1 VGPTACLWVQQPA
14 RPSDSAQGT
23 SLSVLALFKN
33 EGDILWEWSRH
44 YLDQGATQI
53 ILVNNNS
60 SDDWRGALG
69 ELGQDRRIICLEDP
83 RLQAQERIYNDV
95 RRSGLISGD
104 WLLVCDLDEFIYAR
118 PPFPS
123 ISAYLS
129 QLTPEITSVA
139 IPWKLFGSSGHI
151 RHPDGRTI
159 DNFLQR
165 KRAGE
170 PVLIKTISRTAALQH
185 LWPHHSR
192 LSHGRCIR
200 PDGSEALQE
209 TAGWM
214 ASSEESLQREAL
226 HLNHYAVRS
235 REFFERVKATR
246 GDVYSRGNVRDDA
259 YFARFD
265 HNELHDDELHQ
276 LSAVWAPAEPRLS
289 WFAAERPAAPPG
301 PRAPVF
307 RLLHT
312 APCLHHKPG
321 QARPAIEGC
330 WHLQA
335 RETDGSSVAID
346 GGLVPRQREQ
356 LVQLLPR
363 LAPILSL
370 SLDRRLPLH
379 LDMHGSK
386 PQVRQSLQQWLALLG
401 NPHPVVWNPGG
412 AAAAAARLSLNHTH
426 ACDAWQTLAQRLA
439 ANRRV
444 QQAWQ
449 RSTSTVPIVLAPSKG
464 RSRWERRLNR
474 QLHQVGQELQLPMV
488 KLWQLSPL
496 KQLLVFRRSR
506 WLVGPYQPSLQL
518 VHAVEALP
526 GARGTLVLLCPSR
539 HQKATLAQMEL
550 VAANPHRLLLLP
562 QSDLAGSLRWLAEA

>member
-1 VGPTACLWVQQPA
+1 MGPTAGPEVQQPA
-14 RPSDSAQGT
+14 RPGDSAQDT

-33 EGDILWEWSRH
+33 EGDILWEWTRH
-44 YLDQGATQI
+44 YLHQGATQI
-53 ILVNNNS
+53 ILINNNS

-69 ELGQDRRIICLEDP
+69 ELGADQRVVCLEDP

-95 RRSGLISGD
+95 LRSGLISGD
-104 WLLVCDLDEFIYAR
+104 WLLVCDLDEFVYAR
-118 PPFPS
+118 PPFAS
-123 ISAYLS
+123 ITAYLA

-200 PDGSEALQE
+200 PDGSEARQE
-209 TAGWM
+209 AAGWM
-214 ASSEESLQREAL
+214 VSTEESLKREAL

-246 GDVYSRGNVRDDA
+246 GDVYSRGNLRDDA

-265 HNELHDDELHQ
+265 HNELRDDELHQ
-276 LSAVWAPAEPRLS
+276 LSAAWAPAEPMPS
-289 WFAAERPAAPPG
+289 WFAAERPAAPPE

-312 APCLHHKPG
+312 APCLHRKPG
-321 QARPAIEGC
+321 QAPPAVEGS
-330 WHLQA
+330 WQLHPQG
-335 RETDGSSVAID
+335 TDSSGVAIA

-356 LVQLLPR
+356 LVHLLPQ
-363 LAPILSL
+363 LATILSL
-370 SLDRRLPLH
+370 PLDRRLPLH
-379 LDMHGSK
+379 LEMQGCK
-386 PQVRQSLQQWLALLG
+386 PRVRQALQQWLALLG
-401 NPHPVVWNPGG
+401 NPHPVVWN
-412 AAAAAARLSLNHTH
+412 AAGRLSLSHTQ
-426 ACDAWQTLAQRLA
+426 ACEAWQSLAQRLA
-439 ANRRV
+439 ANGRV
-444 QQAWQ
+444 QRAWQ
-449 RSTSTVPIVLAPSKG
+449 QATSTAPIVLAPSKG

-474 QLHQVGQELQLPMV
+474 QLKQLAKQLQLPLV

-496 KQLLVFRRSR
+496 EQLLVFRRSR

-526 GARGTLVLLCPSR
+526 GPRSTVVLLCPKR

-562 QSDLAGSLRWLAEA
+562 LSDLASSLRWLVEA

>member
-1 VGPTACLWVQQPA
+1 MGPTACPWVQQPA

-33 EGDILWEWSRH
+33 EGDILWEWTRH
-44 YLDQGATQI
+44 YLHQGASQI
-53 ILVNNNS
+53 ILINNNS
-60 SDDWRGALG
+60 SDDWHGALG
-69 ELGQDRRIICLEDP
+69 ELGADRRVVCLEDP

-104 WLLVCDLDEFIYAR
+104 WLLVCDLDEFVYAR

-123 ISAYLS
+123 ISAYLG

-170 PVLIKTISRTAALQH
+170 AVLIKTISRTAALQH

-192 LSHGRCIR
+192 LSHGHCIR
-200 PDGSEALQE
+200 PDGSEARQE
-209 TAGWM
+209 AAGWM
-214 ASSEESLQREAL
+214 ASTEASLQREAL

-246 GDVYSRGNVRDDA
+246 GDVYSRDNVRDDA

-265 HNELHDDELHQ
+265 HNELRDDELQ
-276 LSAVWAPAEPRLS
+276 RLSAAWAPAEPMPS
-289 WFAAERPAAPPG
+289 WFADERPAAPPG
-301 PRAPVF
+301 PRAPEF

-321 QARPAIEGC
+321 QAPPAVEGS
-330 WHLQA
+330 WQLNA
-335 RETDGSSVAID
+335 PAAGDRALAID

-356 LVQLLPR
+356 LVHLLPQ
-363 LAPILSL
+363 LATILSL
-370 SLDRRLPLH
+370 PLDRRLSLQ
-379 LDMHGSK
+379 LKMQGSK
-386 PQVRQSLQQWLALLG
+386 PQVQQALQQWLALLS
-401 NPHPVVWNPGG
+401 NPHPVVWN
-412 AAAAAARLSLNHTH
+412 AAGTLSLSHTQ

-444 QQAWQ
+444 QRAWQ
-449 RSTSTVPIVLAPSKG
+449 QATRTTPIVLAPSKG

-474 QLHQVGQELQLPMV
+474 QLKQLAKQLQLPLV

-496 KQLLVFRRSR
+496 EQLLVFRRSR

-526 GARGTLVLLCPSR
+526 GTRSTLVLLCPNR